1 MTWSSTV
8 FHRNRRLLNYGL
20 AIILLLLVTISAEGV
35 RLFAGN
41 LSATLF
47 YSPFFKLR
55 SNIESLQN
63 VAEENRLLK
72 NQLAQASLM
81 ISNLTEA
88 RRENQRLRDFIGF
101 EPPPSFRLIPA
112 KIFSLMQHFYPIAA
126 VINKGSEDGITINLP
141 VVNRYGLVGKIKEVM
156 SHTATVQLLTDPGN
170 AVSGRV
176 AESRQIG
183 VVKFSPEQGMMFDN
197 LPGDAEIKKGD
208 LIISSGLGGIY
219 PAGLAVA
226 VVDSVYPN
234 VGDILK
240 AVRLKPTVD
249 FSEIDELYV
258 LVR

>member
-1 MTWSSTV
+1 
-8 FHRNRRLLNYGL
+8 
-20 AIILLLLVTISAEGV
+20 
-35 RLFAGN
+35 
-41 LSATLF
+41 
-47 YSPFFKLR
+47 
-55 SNIESLQN
+55 
-63 VAEENRLLK
+63 
-72 NQLAQASLM
+72 
-81 ISNLTEA
+81 
-88 RRENQRLRDFIGF
+88 
-101 EPPPSFRLIPA
+101 
-112 KIFSLMQHFYPIAA
+112 
-126 VINKGSEDGITINLP
+126 
-141 VVNRYGLVGKIKEVM
+141 M

-183 VVKFSPEQGMMFDN
+183 VVKFSPERGMMFDN
-197 LPGDAEIKKGD
+197 LPGDAEIEKGD

-249 FSEIDELYV
+249 FAEIDELYV